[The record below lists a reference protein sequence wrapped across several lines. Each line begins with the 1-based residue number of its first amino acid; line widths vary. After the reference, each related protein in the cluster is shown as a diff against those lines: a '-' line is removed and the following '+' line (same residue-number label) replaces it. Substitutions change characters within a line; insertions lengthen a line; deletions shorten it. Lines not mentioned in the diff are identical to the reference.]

1 MGRPPPPSF
10 GQCPKENVFF
20 PLMSSLTNIYCALH
34 FHFRTPTRKHAML
47 EKLIVNR
54 NLETLLG
61 TIFQPQN
68 AHCIHIDPKVC
79 QDFQLRIWWWTIVPI
94 TYFNSK
100 ADPVF
105 LKTVEQLISCY
116 RYSNTSTNIQGTVRE
131 IEIHGDS
138 PLQCIVT
145 EEKYSICLLCLKHRL
160 CHRCMVAVNV
170 VEGIECTVRDPH
182 VT

>member
-1 MGRPPPPSF
+1 M
-10 GQCPKENVFF
+10 
-20 PLMSSLTNIYCALH
+20 H
-34 FHFRTPTRKHAML
+34 FYFRTPTRKHAML

-79 QDFQLRIWWWTIVPI
+79 QDFQLKIWWWTIVPI

-145 EEKYSICLLCLKHRL
+145 EEKYSICWFVSEAPSLSSLYGSSQC
-160 CHRCMVAVNV
+160 RCGNR
-170 VEGIECTVRDPH
+170 IYCKRSST
-182 VT
+182 